1 MGLKSI
7 RYPASKLPSIRVYLV
22 SMNLALLLLFMA
34 ISLLF
39 WQQIS
44 NFYQTEQAE
53 DIVSIHEAMQAR
65 SASLVRS
72 MALSANQAI
81 TGYDFSF
88 LINLMKQ
95 VTDGD
100 QDIQYCMVLSNLG
113 QVVAHNR
120 VDQVGSLA
128 GTPVDKQ
135 ALALLEDEFIDDQV
149 TDFSIQVIDT
159 PGAVEM
165 QSQMMQV
172 VTPVFNGQELWGIL
186 YCGISLAGMQE
197 SIDERTAEWDE
208 EISRIWIFYITVAA
222 IFILFGFMVSL
233 FITRR
238 LLRAVDQLD
247 AGVKEVSA
255 GDLNYRLSMQGLMC
269 SEFGTFATSFN
280 RMASNLESSH
290 RTLDEYNRSLE
301 YKVEERTVE
310 LARSNKELEAFN
322 YSVSHDLRAPLR
334 SIEGFSQVLS
344 EEYQES
350 LDETG
355 LDYLRRVRAAA
366 SRMGVLIDDMLR
378 LSRLGRQE
386 MQTGEVD
393 LSELAN
399 ATLSKLAESEPERQ
413 VSFQVEPGLM
423 VQGDRRLLAIALDNL
438 IGNAWKY
445 TGRREKAEIVFGKAV
460 KEGKSCYFVQDNGA
474 GFDMRYADK
483 LFGAFQRL
491 HKSSD
496 FEGTGIGLA
505 TVARIMH
512 RHGGSVWAESEVDAG
527 ATFYFQLP

>member
-1 MGLKSI
+1 
-7 RYPASKLPSIRVYLV
+7 
-22 SMNLALLLLFMA
+22 MNLALLLLFMA

-44 NFYQTEQAE
+44 NFYNSEQAE
-53 DIVSIHEAMQAR
+53 DIDSIRDAMQAR

-72 MALSANQAI
+72 MTLSANQAI

-100 QDIQYCMVLSNLG
+100 QDIQFCMVVSSLG
-113 QVVAHNR
+113 QVVAHNQ
-120 VDQVGSLA
+120 VHQVGSLLD
-128 GTPVDKQ
+128 TPEDKQ
-135 ALALLEDEFIDDQV
+135 VLALLKGEFIDDLV
-149 TDFSIQVIDT
+149 TDFSVHIIDHVRVAAT
-159 PGAVEM
+159 
-165 QSQMMQV
+165 QDQLMQV
-172 VTPVFNGQELWGIL
+172 VTPVFNGQKLWGVL
-186 YCGISLAGMQE
+186 YCGISLAGLQA
-197 SIDERTAEWDE
+197 SINERTAQWHDE
-208 EISRIWIFYITVAA
+208 ITQIWFFYITVAA
-222 IFILFGFMVSL
+222 VFILFGFMVSL
-233 FITRR
+233 FVTRR
-238 LLRAVDQLD
+238 LLRAVSQLD

-255 GDLNYRLSMQGLMC
+255 GDLNYRLNMQGLMC
-269 SEFGTFATSFN
+269 AEFGTFATSFN
-280 RMASNLESSH
+280 RMTTNLENS
-290 RTLDEYNRSLE
+290 RRALDDYNRSLE
-301 YKVEERTVE
+301 YKVEERTAE

-344 EEYQES
+344 EDYQDR

-386 MQTGEVD
+386 MQVSRVD

-399 ATLSKLAESEPERQ
+399 SSLNKLTESEPNRH
-413 VSFQVEPGLM
+413 VRFNVEPGLT
-423 VQGDRRLLAIALDNL
+423 VQGDQHLLSIALDNL
-438 IGNAWKY
+438 LGNAWKY
-445 TGRREKAEIVFGKAV
+445 TGRREKAEILFGKSEN
-460 KEGKSCYFVQDNGA
+460 EGKPCYFVKDNGA
-474 GFDMRYADK
+474 GFDMRYAGN

-505 TVARIMH
+505 TVARIIH

-527 ATFYFQLP
+527 ATFYFQLPQGNSSPGSRLIA

>member
-1 MGLKSI
+1 MVRKSFHS
-7 RYPASKLPSIRVYLV
+7 SKRRLPSIRVYLV

-44 NFYQTEQAE
+44 NFYQSEQAE
-53 DIVSIHEAMQAR
+53 DIVSIRDAMQAR
-65 SASLVRS
+65 SASLIRS

-100 QDIQYCMVLSNLG
+100 QDIQFCMVVSNLG
-113 QVVAHNR
+113 QVVAHNQLHQIGSIPDR
-120 VDQVGSLA
+120 PSDQQV
-128 GTPVDKQ
+128 
-135 ALALLEDEFIDDQV
+135 LALLEKKFIDDRV
-149 TDFSIQVIDT
+149 SDFSVHIINA
-159 PGAVEM
+159 PGTSATQYPIM
-165 QSQMMQV
+165 QAA
-172 VTPVFNGQELWGIL
+172 TPVFNGQALWGVL
-186 YCGISLAGMQE
+186 YCGISLAGVQA
-197 SIDERTAEWDE
+197 SINERTAEWHE
-208 EISRIWIFYITVAA
+208 AITRIWFFYITVAA
-222 IFILFGFMVSL
+222 VFILLGFMVSL
-233 FITRR
+233 FVTRR
-238 LLRAVDQLD
+238 LLKAVSQLD
-247 AGVKEVSA
+247 TGVKEVSA

-280 RMASNLESSH
+280 RMTSNLENS
-290 RTLDEYNRSLE
+290 RRALDDYNRSLE

-334 SIEGFSQVLS
+334 SIEGFSQVLA
-344 EEYQES
+344 EEYQAS

-386 MQTGEVD
+386 MQVTTVD
-393 LSELAN
+393 LSELASTSYN
-399 ATLSKLAESEPERQ
+399 KLKENEPDRK
-413 VSFQVEPGLM
+413 VNFKVEPGLT
-423 VQGDRRLLAIALDNL
+423 VEGDQHLLGIALDNL

-445 TGRREKAEIVFGKAV
+445 TTHRDQAEILFGKTEKAGKP
-460 KEGKSCYFVQDNGA
+460 CYFVEDNGA
-474 GFDMRYADK
+474 GFDMRYAGN

-505 TVARIMH
+505 TVARIIH

>member
-7 RYPASKLPSIRVYLV
+7 RYPAGKLPSIRVYLV

-44 NFYQTEQAE
+44 NFYQSEQAE
-53 DIVSIHEAMQAR
+53 DIVSIHNAMQAR

-100 QDIQYCMVLSNLG
+100 RDIQYCTVLSNLG
-113 QVVAHNR
+113 QVVAHNQ
-120 VDQVGSLA
+120 VDQVGRL
-128 GTPVDKQ
+128 PDNPIDKQ
-135 ALALLEDEFIDDQV
+135 ALALLDDEFIDDRV
-149 TDFSIQVIDT
+149 SDFSIQFIDT
-159 PGAVEM
+159 LGTLET
-165 QSQMMQV
+165 QNQMMQV

-186 YCGISLAGMQE
+186 YCGISLAGVQA
-197 SIDERTAEWDE
+197 SIIERTAEWHE
-208 EISRIWIFYITVAA
+208 EINRIWFFYISVAA
-222 IFILFGFMVSL
+222 VFILFGFMISL
-233 FITRR
+233 FVTQR

-269 SEFGTFATSFN
+269 AEFGTFATSFN
-280 RMASNLESSH
+280 RMASNLENSH
-290 RTLDEYNRSLE
+290 RALDGYNRLLE

-344 EEYQES
+344 EEYHDR

-386 MQTGEVD
+386 MQVSTVD

-399 ATLSKLAESEPERQ
+399 NTLSKLAENEPDRQ
-413 VSFQVEPGLM
+413 VSFQVAPDLM
-423 VQGDRRLLAIALDNL
+423 VQGDRQLLGIALDNL

-445 TGRREKAEIVFGKAV
+445 TSRREKAEIVFGKAV

-505 TVARIMH
+505 TVARIIH